1 MDSSKMNTLSLTFGK
16 ALGANLRGADKTFEL
31 PSRRVVAEIC
41 RRYVE
46 ALFPLFYHSDQGSN
60 FPRQARVYV
69 KDIEG
74 LLADQI
80 CHAVRLECH
89 CRGKRVPAAIEK
101 SAREHVDAVLEKL
114 PGLARLLASDVDA
127 AFGNDPA
134 AAGLEEVLLSYPSIE
149 AITVQRLA
157 HSLYLLEVPFIP
169 RMMTEVAHSHTG
181 IDIHPGAKIGESFFI
196 DHGTGVVIG
205 ETATIGSRVTLYH
218 GVTLGAFNPLAKD
231 DHAQLRRGQANKR
244 HPDLED
250 HVTVYP
256 NATILGGKTCVGHHS
271 VIGGNVWLTHSVEP
285 YSKVVVKDP
294 ELLVRNGSPESLGVF
309 KSAGEGI

>member
-1 MDSSKMNTLSLTFGK
+1 MNSKEMNALSLTFGK
-16 ALGANLRGADKTFEL
+16 ALGAKLAGGDKAFEL

-46 ALFPLFYHSDQGSN
+46 GLFPLFYHSDEGSN
-60 FPRQARVYV
+60 FPRQARLYL
-69 KDIEG
+69 KDIER
-74 LLADQI
+74 LLAEQI
-80 CHAVRLECH
+80 CHAVHLECH
-89 CRGKRVPAAIEK
+89 CQGRRVPAGIKK
-101 SAREHVDAVLEKL
+101 SARERVDLVLERL
-114 PGLARLLASDVDA
+114 PELARLLASDADA

-134 AAGLEEVLLSYPSIE
+134 APGLEQVLLSYPSIE

-157 HSLYLLEVPFIP
+157 HSLYLLDVPYIP

-181 IDIHPGAKIGESFFI
+181 IDIHPGAAIGQSFFI
-196 DHGTGVVIG
+196 DHGTGTVIG

-231 DHAQLRRGQANKR
+231 DRCQLRRGQTNKR

-256 NATILGGKTCVGHHS
+256 NTTILGGKTRVGHHS

-294 ELLVRNGSPESLGVF
+294 ELLIHSGSPESLGVF
-309 KSAGEGI
+309 TSAGEGI

>member
-1 MDSSKMNTLSLTFGK
+1 
-16 ALGANLRGADKTFEL
+16 
-31 PSRRVVAEIC
+31 VVAEIC
-41 RRYVE
+41 HRYVE
-46 ALFPLFYHSDQGSN
+46 ALFPLFYHSDLGSN
-60 FPRQARVYV
+60 FPRQARLYL
-69 KDIEG
+69 KDIEK

-80 CHAVRLECH
+80 CQAVRLECH
-89 CRGKRVPAAIEK
+89 CRGKRVPTAIAK
-101 SAREHVDAVLEKL
+101 SARERVDTVLEKL
-114 PGLARLLASDVDA
+114 PSLARLLASDVDA
-127 AFGNDPA
+127 AFSNDPA
-134 AAGLEEVLLSYPSIE
+134 AAGLEQVLLSYPSIE

-157 HSLYLLEVPFIP
+157 HCLYLLEIPYIP

-181 IDIHPGAKIGESFFI
+181 IDINPGATTGESFFI

-205 ETATIGSRVTLYH
+205 ETATIGDRVTLYH
-218 GVTLGAFNPLAKD
+218 GVTLGAFNPLMKD

-256 NATILGGKTCVGHHS
+256 NATILGGKTRIGHHS

-294 ELLVRNGSPESLGVF
+294 ELLIHDGTPDSLGVF
-309 KSAGEGI
+309 KSAGAGI

>member
-1 MDSSKMNTLSLTFGK
+1 MDSQKMNALSLMFGK

-41 RRYVE
+41 HRYVE
-46 ALFPLFYHSDQGSN
+46 ALFPLFYHSDLGSN
-60 FPRQARVYV
+60 FPRQARLYL
-69 KDIEG
+69 KNIEK
-74 LLADQI
+74 LLAEQV

-89 CRGKRVPAAIEK
+89 CQGKRVPAAIEK
-101 SAREHVDAVLEKL
+101 SARERVDTVLEKL

-127 AFGNDPA
+127 AFANDPA
-134 AAGLEEVLLSYPSIE
+134 AAGMEEVLLSYPSIE
-149 AITVQRLA
+149 AITVHRLA
-157 HSLYLLEVPFIP
+157 HCLYLLGIPFVP
-169 RMMTEVAHSHTG
+169 RMMTEAAHSHTG
-181 IDIHPGAKIGESFFI
+181 IDINPGATIGESFFI

-218 GVTLGAFNPLAKD
+218 GVTLGAFNPLMKD
-231 DHAQLRRGQANKR
+231 DQAQLRRGQTNKR

-256 NATILGGKTCVGHHS
+256 NATILGGKTRVGHHS

-294 ELLVRNGSPESLGVF
+294 ELRIHNGSPESLGVF
-309 KSAGEGI
+309 TSAGAGI